1 MVYIRTLWAQVNW
14 KVTSGRIVYQDKNME
29 DLLKNGESIDL
40 WDLMNTNGGVQIGYG
55 HCKYSTMDYGS
66 HVWII

>member
-1 MVYIRTLWAQVNW
+1 
-14 KVTSGRIVYQDKNME
+14 ME